1 MDSRSQEYFDKIL
14 AKDSNAL
21 TDEDKAFLRA
31 RSSYLKKAQLK
42 EYDSIL
48 NPEAPIYVAK
58 KDQTS
63 DTETVK
69 PNAKTNTE

>member
-14 AKDSNAL
+14 AKDPNAL
-21 TDEDKAFLRA
+21 TGEEIAFLRA
-31 RSSYLKKAQLK
+31 RSSYLKKSQLE

-48 NPEAPIYVAK
+48 NPKTKPP
-58 KDQTS
+58 T
-63 DTETVK
+63 TETVK